1 MSTVAKR
8 NAGLEL
14 GELTIVLRPAGMH
27 LCEYIGTRRQLQA
40 EGVIPSDLQWPEG
53 FSYAH
58 WESDGIAFSLIRKRP
73 EGAKGPRKMFS
84 DCDCWRLRMEA
95 MGRDYVADE
104 IRKKEEEL
112 QKLRFQHSA
121 AGLRAFRK
129 NLHDLLSA
137 HNDCAFQA
145 FKDLVPAL
153 SPLNSNRRKATKP
166 AARENMTPR
175 ATFRSGGHDG

>member
-1 MSTVAKR
+1 MKACANFTSLQTDI
-8 NAGLEL
+8 
-14 GELTIVLRPAGMH
+14 GELTIVLRPAGMD
-27 LCEYIGTRRQLQA
+27 LCEYLGTRRQLQE
-40 EGVIPSDLQWPEG
+40 EGVIPPGLLWPEG
-53 FSYAH
+53 FAYKH
-58 WESDGIAFSLIRKRP
+58 WESNGIAFSLVRQRP
-73 EGAKGPRKMFS
+73 KGARGPRKMFM
-84 DCDCWRLRMEA
+84 DCDYWRLRMEA

-129 NLHDLLSA
+129 NLHDLLSI

-153 SPLNSNRRKATKP
+153 AGLNSSRRKATKI
-166 AARENMTPR
+166 AAGENTTSR
-175 ATFRSGGHDG
+175 AIRRSGGA